1 MMKKILT
8 VQVTSDGYRDPVQS
22 ETTISSTIN
31 GLKRKVKT
39 SYKAALSW
47 ICVADDKELVILD
60 LRERKHNFAVL
71 RYIEHEVI
79 GDD

>member
-8 VQVTSDGYRDPVQS
+8 VQVTQDGYRDPVPSTTSAAMTITRFKRQIS
-22 ETTISSTIN
+22 EA
-31 GLKRKVKT
+31 
-39 SYKAALSW
+39 YKPLFNWVCFAG
-47 ICVADDKELVILD
+47 DKELVILD